1 MTSPA
6 SARSQDANPTIGFA
20 STAASAASF
29 ETARTAFKVPVDLI
43 DPEGG
48 LRPLDLGW
56 VSALQALFAADGQE
70 EPIEIYPKDDGR
82 FGVTAGR
89 HRLAAA
95 SASGWATI
103 DAYIDPAR
111 RAREISENLFKLGL
125 SPIDRAAFVAE
136 LVQLQKAKAGLPDGA
151 SMQSVAATARWA
163 DRIGIEADDAS
174 RIVRFAFGFADDV
187 AEKIGLS
194 RSSIY
199 NALELHRGLNPEVAE
214 TIRGLPVAE
223 NASQLRA
230 LAKMDEADQRLI
242 AGLIAEGSAKGV
254 TDAVATLRQT
264 PVPTPTQKAWS
275 ALQSNW
281 TRLSTRDQRL
291 WLQQLSLPKGV
302 TLTIDGVD
310 QAGGE

>member
-1 MTSPA
+1 MA
-6 SARSQDANPTIGFA
+6 VDHD
-20 STAASAASF
+20 F
-29 ETARTAFKVPVDLI
+29 ETARSAYKVPIDLI

-48 LRPLDLGW
+48 LRPLDSGW

-70 EPIEIYPKDDGR
+70 EPIEIYPKGDGR

-95 SASGWATI
+95 TASGWATV

-125 SPIDRAAFVAE
+125 SPIDEAAFIAE
-136 LVQLQKAKAGLPDGA
+136 LVQLQKAKAGVPEGA
-151 SMQSVAATARWA
+151 SMQSIAATARWA

-174 RIVRFAFGFADDV
+174 RIVRLAFGFADDV
-187 AEKIGLS
+187 AEKVGLS
-194 RSSIY
+194 RASIY
-199 NALELHRGLNPEVAE
+199 RALEIHRGLKPEVAE

-223 NASQLRA
+223 NASQLRV
-230 LAKMDEADQRLI
+230 LAKMDEAEQRLV

-254 TDAVATLRQT
+254 TDAVATLRQA
-264 PVPTPTQKAWS
+264 PVPNPTQKAWS

-281 TRLSTRDQRL
+281 ARLSERDQRL
-291 WLQQLSLPKGV
+291 WLAQLKLPKGV
-302 TLTIDGVD
+302 TLTVDGVD
-310 QAGGE
+310 KAGGE